1 MKHPLIISQGLI
13 VWMMGKSN
21 LHSRLLNDGVAVCSV
36 SSVPLALSED
46 SLILPLCL
54 SGSVF
59 SSANALLC
67 PS

>member
-1 MKHPLIISQGLI
+1 MRHPLIISQGLR
-13 VWMMGKSN
+13 VWMMGTSS
-21 LHSRLLNDGVAVCSV
+21 LHSRLLTGGVAVCSV
-36 SSVPLALSED
+36 SSVLLALSED
-46 SLILPLCL
+46 SLVLPLCL